1 MLLNKI
7 LNLVVIT
14 SMYFSIGFA
23 RAADIKNIEL
33 EIWKSPTCGC
43 CEKWAQYMASHKFNI
58 KTNNV
63 THGVLA
69 KIKKEAGLAPQ
80 YASCHTAKINGYIIE
95 GHVPVQDV
103 KRLLLERPDAVGL
116 SVPGMPIGSPGMEH
130 GDEKEPYEVLLIKK
144 DGTSETF
151 SKKPGKG

>member
-1 MLLNKI
+1 MRKY
-7 LNLVVIT
+7 VVLIFFI
-14 SMYFSIGFA
+14 YFSIGFA
-23 RAADIKNIEL
+23 RAAEIEEIGL

-43 CEKWAQYMASHKFNI
+43 CEKWAQHMTSHNFKI

-63 THGVLA
+63 AHGALA
-69 KIKKEAGLAPQ
+69 EIKREAGIIPQ
-80 YASCHTAKINGYIIE
+80 YASCHTAKIDGYFIE
-95 GHVPVQDV
+95 GHVPVQDI

-151 SKKPGKG
+151 SQQAQ